1 MLEISLKLGGVMMK
15 QYELEK
21 TDILIIGAGAAG
33 PRAAIACANKGVK
46 AMLVTKGSFGKSGIT
61 PVGFEGFSGNFD
73 QPGDSH
79 EFHLEELVKTGK
91 FLCDQ
96 DVTKVMVDEALD
108 EIRYLDQLG
117 VRFSKE
123 NSKFQPYPTPGCK
136 VPRMMKIWG
145 GGYSLVKKLKKKA
158 EEYSAYPP
166 LIDVREDTIISRI
179 LVKNDQVYGA
189 IGLDIRNGIIR
200 VFHSKALI
208 LAAGG
213 AGFIWPH
220 SDCPP
225 ESVGDAYALAY
236 NAGVKVVNME
246 QQLMYPS
253 NVLFPESI
261 KGLELPYEWCLN
273 KEDPKLGGWLINGEG
288 KVFYPLEE
296 TETIGTRDFMTHIMT
311 NEVKDGR
318 GTPHGGIYLD
328 VTGVSESRKA
338 LLVKM
343 VYSYKRLLN
352 FGIDILSQKVEILP
366 GAHTT
371 LGGAKIDPESRTNV
385 NGLFACGE
393 ATGNVHG
400 ANRIAGHSYLDTQVF
415 GARSGKFAA
424 EFAKE
429 ADWISADK
437 AQIENECN
445 NLLSY
450 FGKKKDGI
458 PAYKLKNNIGQLI
471 GECMSPIRNKDG
483 LKKGIKEIEL
493 MKANDLPR
501 VDSPDIREYN
511 NDWYEAIELRHML
524 DCAEMM
530 AKCALLREE
539 SRGTHYRED
548 FPYTD
553 NENPVKHTVVQLR
566 NGEMRLTTEAVNL
579 SKFKPPKEKGPAF

>member
-1 MLEISLKLGGVMMK
+1 MMK

-33 PRAAIACANKGVK
+33 ARAAIACADKGIK
-46 AMLVTKGSFGKSGIT
+46 AMLVTKGIFGKGGIT

-73 QPGDSH
+73 QPGDSP
-79 EFHLEELVKTGK
+79 ELHLEELVKTGK

-96 DVTKVMVDEALD
+96 DVTEVMTNKALD

-123 NSKFQPYPTPGCK
+123 NSKFQPNPTPGCK

-145 GGYSLVKKLKKKA
+145 GGHSLVKKLKKKV

-179 LVKNDQVYGA
+179 LVKNNQVYGA
-189 IGLDIRNGIIR
+189 IGLDIRKGVIR
-200 VFHSKALI
+200 VFNSKALI

-213 AGFIWPH
+213 AGFIWPQ

-225 ESVGDAYALAY
+225 ESIGDAYALAY
-236 NAGVKVVNME
+236 NAGVKIVNME

-273 KEDPKLGGWLINGEG
+273 KENPKLGGWLVNGEG
-288 KVFYPLEE
+288 EVLYPLEE
-296 TETIGTRDFMTHIMT
+296 TETIGTRDFMTHIIT
-311 NEVKDGR
+311 KEVKEGR

-343 VYSYKRLLN
+343 VYSYKRLLDY
-352 FGIDILSQKVEILP
+352 GIDIINQKVEILP

-400 ANRIAGHSYLDTQVF
+400 ANRIAGHSYLDTMVF
-415 GARSGKFAA
+415 GAISGKFAA

-429 ADWISADK
+429 NDWNSVDE
-437 AQIENECN
+437 AQIEEECN
-445 NLLSY
+445 NLYSY

-458 PAYKLKNNIGQLI
+458 PAYNLKSNIVQLI

-493 MKANDLPR
+493 MKTNDLAR

-524 DCAEMM
+524 DCAGMVT
-530 AKCALLREE
+530 KCALLREE

-548 FPYTD
+548 FPDMD

-566 NGEMRLTTEAVNL
+566 NGEMKLTTEAVNL
-579 SKFKPPKEKGPAF
+579 SKFEPPKEKGPAF